1 MQGEIEDIQRKSEMD
16 VIRQRKINQEFSG
29 TEFSN
34 ATKILEMQ
42 QMVIDSLEEI
52 KDKQVELKKEL
63 KKK

>member
-1 MQGEIEDIQRKSEMD
+1 MQGEIEDIQRKSEME
-16 VIRQRKINQEFSG
+16 VIRQRKINQNFQEQ
-29 TEFSN
+29 N
-34 ATKILEMQ
+34 LIMQQKILEMQ